1 MLLVVFYMWK
11 LKQNRIKENL
21 FEAEWFFNFIST
33 LVWLDTAT
41 SESKTNINTILV
53 HVVQQI

>member
-1 MLLVVFYMWK
+1 MWK